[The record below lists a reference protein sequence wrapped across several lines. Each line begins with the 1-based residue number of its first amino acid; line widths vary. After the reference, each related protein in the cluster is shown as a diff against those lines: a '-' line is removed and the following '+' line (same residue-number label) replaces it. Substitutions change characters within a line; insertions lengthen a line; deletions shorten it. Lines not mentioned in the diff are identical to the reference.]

1 MNSSTNYTHN
11 INKAHLPKLVVLGLG
26 GGGSNAINRMIE
38 SGLHDVTFIA
48 ANTDA
53 QALSKSLAPIKIQL
67 GPKSTRGLG
76 AGGQPTV
83 GEEAAEESTRELAE
97 HLRGADMVFLTA
109 GMGGGTG
116 TGAISIAAKVA
127 KASGAVTVSIVTK
140 PFSFE
145 LGRRQKNSEEGI
157 EKLKEFSDTLIVI
170 PNDKLIEI
178 APRDLPLEMAFTLA
192 DDILRQGV
200 QGISELIT
208 ETGVINVD
216 FSHIKNV
223 MTRGGGA
230 LIAVGHGSGP
240 DKVQQAIDKA
250 LHHPLLEDID
260 LYSATAMIANFTGSA
275 DMSFKEI
282 TEAMQ
287 SLQEATG
294 FNADI
299 IPGIITDSRMG
310 DSIQLILIV
319 TGISENNPINI
330 PHISLTGQN
339 EISSHFQHN
348 SSHDNQAV
356 PPVQSEQTAEVSE
369 FEVDSVSKSIDMS
382 NDLSIPAF
390 LRRRANQK

>member
-1 MNSSTNYTHN
+1 MDTSQFNRMNKPN
-11 INKAHLPKLVVLGLG
+11 LPKIVVLGLG

-38 SGLHDVTFIA
+38 SGMHDIVFIA

-53 QALSKSLAPIKIQL
+53 QALAKSLAPIKIQL
-67 GPKSTRGLG
+67 GPKATRGLG
-76 AGGQPTV
+76 AGGRPVV
-83 GEEAAEESTRELAE
+83 GEEAAEESTKELAE

-145 LGRRQKNSEEGI
+145 LGRRQKNSEVGI

-170 PNDKLIEI
+170 PNDKLIEV
-178 APRDLPLEMAFTLA
+178 APRDLPLEMAFTIA

-216 FSHIKNV
+216 FSHIRNV

-240 DKVQQAIDKA
+240 DKVQQAINKA
-250 LHHPLLEDID
+250 LHHPLLDDID
-260 LYSATAMIANFTGSA
+260 LFSATAMIANFTGSA
-275 DMSFKEI
+275 EMSFKEI

-287 SLQEATG
+287 MLQEASG
-294 FNADI
+294 FHADV
-299 IPGIITDSRMG
+299 IPGIITDPRMG
-310 DSIQLILIV
+310 DTIQLILIV
-319 TGISENNPINI
+319 TGISENNPENI
-330 PHISLTGQN
+330 PHLNTQTSTINDFSDHSQETIEL
-339 EISSHFQHN
+339 FQTP
-348 SSHDNQAV
+348 SQPTQESAK
-356 PPVQSEQTAEVSE
+356 P
-369 FEVDSVSKSIDMS
+369 FEVEPMSHSIDTA
-382 NDLSIPAF
+382 NDLSVPAF
-390 LRRRANQK
+390 LRRRSNQK